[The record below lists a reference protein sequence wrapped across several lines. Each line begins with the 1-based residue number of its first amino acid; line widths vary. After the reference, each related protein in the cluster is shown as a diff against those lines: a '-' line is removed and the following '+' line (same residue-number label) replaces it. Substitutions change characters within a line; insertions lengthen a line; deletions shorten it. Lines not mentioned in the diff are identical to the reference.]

1 MRPLNEGD
9 LMLMPVTDPAIS
21 IDEAI
26 KITGRQDE
34 ILKSVPE
41 VEWAVGKAGR
51 AETSTDPS
59 PTNMTETVVHLKPT
73 EEWRKGLTRE
83 SLIAELDQKL
93 RMPGVTNIWTQ
104 PIKNRID
111 MLSTGIRSQVG
122 VKVFGN
128 DLKTLE
134 QTSQRIAETLL
145 NIPGVND
152 VYAERIGG
160 APYIDRSEERRVGKE
175 CRSRWSPYH

>member
-1 MRPLNEGD
+1 MSE
-9 LMLMPVTDPAIS
+9 M
-21 IDEAI
+21 
-26 KITGRQDE
+26 
-34 ILKSVPE
+34 IL
-41 VEWAVGKAGR
+41 
-51 AETSTDPS
+51 TF
-59 PTNMTETVVHLKPT
+59 KPKNQ
-73 EEWRKGLTRE
+73 WPGGLTKDAILQR
-83 SLIAELDQKL
+83 LDEKL

-134 QTSQRIAETLL
+134 ETSQRIAETLL
-145 NIPGVND
+145 NIPGVSD

-160 APYIDRSEERRVGKE
+160 APYIDIHINRVAAARYGIDERVSNDTIEKGIGETNLSVTIEGSRRFPVRVRYAPEFRARVQAIGTHHIHT
-175 CRSRWSPYH
+175 SAG